1 MYTED
6 SNSRQGVKSIP
17 RETNKVLREFRRG
30 RWCQTRREKLGGV
43 SGKVLGGGSTVLPLN
58 SSGIGH

>member
-30 RWCQTRREKLGGV
+30 RWCQTRREKLGGGV
-43 SGKVLGGGSTVLPLN
+43 WEGFGWRQHCASLKF
-58 SSGIGH
+58 